1 MNLDLHGSETGDQL
15 ISLAAA
21 IGVVL
26 AVGVAVWW
34 GSNQQTIK
42 AKRGYAVSQLR
53 DPDSVQFRA
62 ERLTG
67 EGWLCGELNGKNA
80 YGAYAGFNR
89 FLSRAPDDVHIEGI
103 GYAGEKGG
111 QSTRQIIDDLDVS
124 IEVSQGLL
132 AVAKASPGLPA
143 PTPEEVEAMRARAI
157 FKKRWASHCI

>member
-1 MNLDLHGSETGDQL
+1 MKTKTG
-15 ISLAAA
+15 IALAA
-21 IGVVL
+21 GVLMVAGGVF
-26 AVGVAVWW
+26 AVRQCIEWAGVAPLRAHVV
-34 GSNQQTIK
+34 Q
-42 AKRGYAVSQLR
+42 QLR

-62 ERLTG
+62 EKLTRA
-67 EGWLCGELNGKNA
+67 GWLCGELNGKNA
-80 YGAYAGFNR
+80 YGAYTGFKR